1 MKDQIC
7 GVCGTYR
14 REYKVLVG
22 KPEGKGLLGIGMPR
36 CDHIIKM
43 EFKYMGQEGDAWINM
58 AEETK
63 KWRVLPNT
71 SMKYLAS

>member
-14 REYKVLVG
+14 RVYKVLVG
-22 KPEGKGLLGIGMPR
+22 KPEGKALLGISMPR
-36 CDHIIKM
+36 CYNSIKM
-43 EFKYMGQEGDAWINM
+43 EFKYMGQESVDWINM
-58 AEETK
+58 AQDAT

-71 SMKYLAS
+71 LV